1 LWIDIFFIHFRVNKN
16 GIQIPIEKMAQKVK
30 NQKAK
35 KNTKTAKSKVL
46 VKTSAGKKA
55 KPVSKP
61 VKSVKNAVKA
71 KITKI
76 AKAVSVKKIAP
87 KKVIKTPVKAK
98 IVATIAQSRAKTEK
112 IAPKASKPIVLTA
125 KKAQKIAPVAVSVP
139 DPAIRNLPTIKK
151 PGAGQV
157 QQRRTTAGGK
167 QQKKVFRTELIF
179 PNQLKE
185 TPLVKAKSNK
195 AEPKGKF
202 ELEFLVKASPTL
214 LFDFLST
221 PSGLSEWFADDVD
234 IRNEE
239 FTFHWDGQVQRA
251 KLLAY
256 KLDHLL
262 RLRWFDKNEDFYFE
276 FRIDHDDLTGDV
288 TLIVTDFGENEDD
301 MRTSKLLWGSQVG
314 KLLKVLGAY

>member
-1 LWIDIFFIHFRVNKN
+1 
-16 GIQIPIEKMAQKVK
+16 MAQKLK
-30 NQKAK
+30 NQKGK
-35 KNTKTAKSKVL
+35 KQSKPAKS
-46 VKTSAGKKA
+46 
-55 KPVSKP
+55 
-61 VKSVKNAVKA
+61 
-71 KITKI
+71 
-76 AKAVSVKKIAP
+76 
-87 KKVIKTPVKAK
+87 KTPVKAK
-98 IVATIAQSRAKTEK
+98 PSVKPPASSQKTKNVKKAGKTAKLKSSQLSPVRKPVKPVKVEKSPLKAKKTSISAPKSQKPVK
-112 IAPKASKPIVLTA
+112 IALKTAPPA
-125 KKAQKIAPVAVSVP
+125 KKAVVAPAKTKAPKVVAPVVVTP
-139 DPAIRNLPTIKK
+139 PVDIRNLPTIKR

-157 QQRRTTAGGK
+157 QQRRVPGK

-179 PNQLKE
+179 PNQLRE
-185 TPLVKAKSNK
+185 TPLLKGKNK

-202 ELEFLVKASPTL
+202 ELEFLVKSSPTL

-256 KLDHLL
+256 KQDHMI
-262 RLRWFDKNEDFYFE
+262 RLRWNDKNEDFYFE

-288 TLIVTDFGENEDD
+288 TLIVTDFGESEDD
-301 MRTSKLLWGSQVG
+301 LRTSRLLWESQVS

>member
-1 LWIDIFFIHFRVNKN
+1 
-16 GIQIPIEKMAQKVK
+16 MAQKLK

-35 KNTKTAKSKVL
+35 KTNKTAKPKL
-46 VKTSAGKKA
+46 APKAKAGKKV
-55 KPVSKP
+55 KPVSKSA
-61 VKSVKNAVKA
+61 KSVKISAKA
-71 KITKI
+71 KP
-76 AKAVSVKKIAP
+76 AKSSKPVPVKKIAP

-98 IVATIAQSRAKTEK
+98 IVATIAQSRTKTEK
-112 IAPKASKPIVLTA
+112 IAPKTSKSIVSEP
-125 KKAQKIAPVAVSVP
+125 KKAQKTAVLAVKTP
-139 DPAIRNLPTIKK
+139 EPEIRNLPTIKK

-157 QQRRTTAGGK
+157 QRRTTTGGK

-185 TPLVKAKSNK
+185 TPLVKVKSNK

-256 KLDHLL
+256 KQDHLL

-288 TLIVTDFGENEDD
+288 TLIVTDFGESEDD

>member
-1 LWIDIFFIHFRVNKN
+1 
-16 GIQIPIEKMAQKVK
+16 MAQKAK

-35 KNTKTAKSKVL
+35 KNIKTAKPKSVAKA
-46 VKTSAGKKA
+46 SAGKKA

-61 VKSVKNAVKA
+61 VKSVKSSGKA
-71 KITKI
+71 KSKP
-76 AKAVSVKKIAP
+76 APVKKIVL
-87 KKVIKTPVKAK
+87 KKVIKTPVKTK
-98 IVATIAQSRAKTEK
+98 IVATIAQSRTKTEK
-112 IAPKASKPIVLTA
+112 IAPSAPKSGVTATKKVQKSAPAAIV
-125 KKAQKIAPVAVSVP
+125 VP
-139 DPAIRNLPTIKK
+139 DAAAIRNLPTIKK

-157 QQRRTTAGGK
+157 QQRRTTGGK

-185 TPLVKAKSNK
+185 TPLLKVKNNK

-256 KLDHLL
+256 KQDHLL

-288 TLIVTDFGENEDD
+288 TLIVTDFGENDD
-301 MRTSKLLWGSQVG
+301 DLRTSKLLWESQVG